1 MERIAKCCIC
11 AEVFDSVVLIPKIL
25 QCGHTFC
32 SPCVTRVTE
41 NNPRCPICGKEINE
55 RESSPITNFDTLS
68 VVDIYNSNSNA
79 SSIREIL
86 TEEIMQIFVISFEGK
101 SVTIDVKATNTVE
114 NLKAKIKERLGV
126 PACHQRL
133 MYGGKQLED
142 GKTLSDYSISKR
154 STIQLVSR
162 ALGGAKKR
170 KKNYST
176 PKKIK
181 HKPKKV
187 ELPELNEV

>member
-1 MERIAKCCIC
+1 
-11 AEVFDSVVLIPKIL
+11 FDSVVLIPKIL

-86 TEEIMQIFVISFEGK
+86 TEHWSILVETFRYCDVKHIVRCSSMSSE
-101 SVTIDVKATNTVE
+101 IDVWWETTRRWENTF
-114 NLKAKIKERLGV
+114 RL
-126 PACHQRL
+126 
-133 MYGGKQLED
+133 
-142 GKTLSDYSISKR
+142 
-154 STIQLVSR
+154 
-162 ALGGAKKR
+162 
-170 KKNYST
+170 
-176 PKKIK
+176 
-181 HKPKKV
+181 
-187 ELPELNEV
+187 

>member
-1 MERIAKCCIC
+1 MVFTLQQCGFSFRRNQWIVWIFKPREFLKASTQSVNKRTLKGQNGGELAKCCIC

-86 TEEIMQIFVISFEGK
+86 TEGLFETLISQHWSILVETFRYC
-101 SVTIDVKATNTVE
+101 DVKHIH
-114 NLKAKIKERLGV
+114 L
-126 PACHQRL
+126 
-133 MYGGKQLED
+133 
-142 GKTLSDYSISKR
+142 
-154 STIQLVSR
+154 
-162 ALGGAKKR
+162 
-170 KKNYST
+170 
-176 PKKIK
+176 
-181 HKPKKV
+181 
-187 ELPELNEV
+187 